1 MLKSALKKYALIS
14 AGLASTAL
22 GVAGIFIPLLPTTPF
37 LLLAAACFLRSSD
50 SLYEKLTTHR
60 ILGEYIRNYSEKRA
74 IDLKAKVTA
83 IVLLWLSIGYSAI
96 YIVNVIYVK
105 VILLAVAACVTAHL
119 LTLKTLR

>member
-1 MLKSALKKYALIS
+1 MKNALKKYALIS

-60 ILGEYIRNYSEKRA
+60 ILGEYIRNYSERRA
-74 IDLKAKVTA
+74 ITLKTKVTA
-83 IVLLWLSIGYSAI
+83 IVLLWLSIGFSAI
-96 YIVNVIYVK
+96 YIVNIIYVK
-105 VILLAVAACVTAHL
+105 MILLVIAACVTAHL
-119 LTLKTLR
+119 ISLNTIR